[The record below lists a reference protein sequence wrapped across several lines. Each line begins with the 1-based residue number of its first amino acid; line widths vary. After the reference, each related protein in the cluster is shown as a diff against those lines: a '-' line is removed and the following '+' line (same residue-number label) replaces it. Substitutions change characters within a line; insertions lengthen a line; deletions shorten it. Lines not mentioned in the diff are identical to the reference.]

1 MVDEDP
7 APAAVQAVLHDR
19 LMQLQQV
26 SGLPVVFGGTTRHT
40 AGGQQ
45 LVISR
50 LTGTIGDSLRGLA
63 VHHGRGLGGAVVER
77 GVPCRVNDYAST
89 AGITHDYDDIV
100 VHQERLTSMFA
111 LPVKVDG
118 AVRGVLY
125 GAVRDTQP
133 IGDVALRNAG
143 VVAAHLAR
151 DIAALDPRPRP
162 APVRPNPARPK
173 PARPVPEH
181 PRSALDE
188 LAVVIRS
195 TSDPRLREQLTRI
208 HRELTGSA
216 APAPEPPP
224 ASVLAPREI
233 DALRLVAVGASNAQ
247 IAEQLGLSPETV
259 KTYLRSAMRK
269 LDVHNRSA
277 AVHAARTARLL

>member
-1 MVDEDP
+1 MIDEDT
-7 APAAVQAVLHDR
+7 APTAVDAVLHDR
-19 LMQLQQV
+19 LVQLQQV
-26 SGLPVVFGGTTRHT
+26 SGLPVVFGGTTRNA
-40 AGGQQ
+40 AGGPQ

-50 LTGTIGDSLRGLA
+50 LTGTIGDSLRGLV

-111 LPVKVDG
+111 LPVKVGG

-151 DIAALDPRPRP
+151 DLAALGPAPRPT
-162 APVRPNPARPK
+162 
-173 PARPVPEH
+173 PARPVPARPVPVH
-181 PRSALDE
+181 RRSALDE

-208 HRELTGSA
+208 HRELTGSD
-216 APAPEPPP
+216 APAPEAPP

-233 DALRLVAVGASNAQ
+233 DALRLVEVGSSNAQ

-259 KTYLRSAMRK
+259 KTYLRSASRK
-269 LDVHNRSA
+269 LGVHNRSA

>member
-1 MVDEDP
+1 MIDEDT
-7 APAAVQAVLHDR
+7 APTAVDAVLNDR
-19 LMQLQQV
+19 LLQLQQV

-40 AGGQQ
+40 ASGPQ

-50 LTGTIGDSLRGLA
+50 LAGTIGDSLRGLA

-125 GAVRDTQP
+125 GAVRDTRP
-133 IGDVALRNAG
+133 IGDVALRNAA

-151 DIAALDPRPRP
+151 DIATLRPRP
-162 APVRPNPARPK
+162 GPT
-173 PARPVPEH
+173 PARPVPES

-188 LAVVIRS
+188 LAAVIRA
-195 TSDPRLREQLTRI
+195 TSDPRLRDQLTRI
-208 HRELTGSA
+208 HRELAGPTS
-216 APAPEPPP
+216 PAPEAPPV
-224 ASVLAPREI
+224 SVLAPREI
-233 DALRLVAVGASNAQ
+233 DALRLVEVGSSNAQ

-269 LDVHNRSA
+269 LGVHNRSA
-277 AVHAARTARLL
+277 AVHAARTGRLL

>member
-1 MVDEDP
+1 MIDDDADP
-7 APAAVQAVLHDR
+7 AEVDAVLHRR

-26 SGLPVVFGGTTRHT
+26 SGLPVVFGGTTRPT
-40 AGGQQ
+40 ADGLL

-50 LTGTIGDSLRGLA
+50 LTGTLGDALRGLA
-63 VHHGRGLGGAVVER
+63 VRRGRGLGGAVVER
-77 GVPCRVNDYAST
+77 GVSCRVDDYAST
-89 AGITHDYDDIV
+89 AAITHDYDPMV
-100 VHQERLTSMFA
+100 VTEERLTSVIA
-111 LPVKVDG
+111 LPVKVEG

-151 DIAALDPRPRP
+151 DIAALRPPARP
-162 APVRPNPARPK
+162 APARPA
-173 PARPVPEH
+173 PDR

-188 LAVVIRS
+188 LAAVIRA
-195 TSDPRLREQLTRI
+195 TADPRLREQLTRI
-208 HRELTGSA
+208 HRELTGPTPTAPLLPTTA
-216 APAPEPPP
+216 A
-224 ASVLAPREI
+224 LAPREI
-233 DALRLVAVGASNAQ
+233 DTLRLVAVGASNAE
-247 IAEQLGLSPETV
+247 IAEQLGLSPQTV

-269 LDVHNRSA
+269 LDVHNRTA